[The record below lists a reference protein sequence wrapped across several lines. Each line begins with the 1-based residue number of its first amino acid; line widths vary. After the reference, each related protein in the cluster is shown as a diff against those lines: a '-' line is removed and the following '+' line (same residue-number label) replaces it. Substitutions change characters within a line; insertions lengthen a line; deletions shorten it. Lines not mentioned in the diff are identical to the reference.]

1 MESSS
6 VQASDQFRLKTMLL
20 VEMLICKVRA
30 AVGPAWTAMGRSME
44 GVKAIGTGRR

>member
-6 VQASDQFRLKTMLL
+6 VHASDQFGLKRMLL
-20 VEMLICKVRA
+20 LEVLVCKVRA

-44 GVKAIGTGRR
+44 GVKASGIGA